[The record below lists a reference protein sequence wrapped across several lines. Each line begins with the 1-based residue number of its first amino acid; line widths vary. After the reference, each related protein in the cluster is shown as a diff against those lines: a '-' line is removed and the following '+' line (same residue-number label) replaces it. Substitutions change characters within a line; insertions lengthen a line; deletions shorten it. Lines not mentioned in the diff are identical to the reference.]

1 LIKYIQGGIELF
13 KFFIGKF
20 DLLFYKMEKSPFHV
34 KGLSI
39 FFINSMGNCYMG
51 NILDTVLVQDMV
63 LELDTDRLHSQ
74 VIQGPPQLTLRLNLL
89 QMVRRHIHNRDSDR
103 DVRRDAR
110 HGVRHDARHDVRR
123 DARHGVRRD
132 ARRDVRRDA
141 RHGVR
146 RIYLYQS

>member
-1 LIKYIQGGIELF
+1 
-13 KFFIGKF
+13 
-20 DLLFYKMEKSPFHV
+20 
-34 KGLSI
+34 
-39 FFINSMGNCYMG
+39 MG

-103 DVRRDAR
+103 DVRHDARHGAR
-110 HGVRHDARHDVRR
+110 HGVRHGVRR
-123 DARHGVRRD
+123 DARHD

-146 RIYLYQS
+146 RDVRRIYLNQS